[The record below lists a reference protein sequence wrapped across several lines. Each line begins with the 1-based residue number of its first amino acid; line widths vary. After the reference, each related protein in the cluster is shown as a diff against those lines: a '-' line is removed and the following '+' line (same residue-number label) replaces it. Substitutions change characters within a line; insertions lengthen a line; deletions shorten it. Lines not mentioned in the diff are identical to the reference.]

1 MQSNVKLIPI
11 PFTLSE
17 ETPGT
22 RVRYMCP
29 ICMKEIPNDQ
39 YKANVCSHCDIH
51 LDWRNLPKNCSENFK
66 VKFNAAKSRVAENG
80 ERKTNGERLVSMSD
94 LMLDLYHKSIDARE
108 DI

>member
-1 MQSNVKLIPI
+1 MSNSVKLIPI
-11 PFTLSE
+11 PFSISE
-17 ETPGT
+17 LAPGT

-39 YKANVCSHCDIH
+39 YKANVCPHCDVP
-51 LDWRNLPKNCSENFK
+51 LDWRNLPEHCSEEFK
-66 VKFNAAKSRVAENG
+66 EKFETAKSRVAENG